1 MKKIIKI
8 SIFPSETSR
17 DKVLQ
22 SNGTVLDNIC
32 LSAETDESII
42 DGNYIFNGTF
52 LLDSDGLWKEI
63 EQECILKVRLDY
75 GQEIFRIASIRR
87 NRRDIEVI
95 ARQITIAETVNL
107 WLDDVRPT
115 DTNGQGALSWL
126 LTNAIGVK
134 EIFVNSDIPITST
147 AYYMRTNMYN
157 AIHSNDNS
165 FMARWGGEVQRRGY
179 NLTINSKIG
188 TDRGVS
194 IRSRKNLTGFE
205 DDTDINKLVTRIKP
219 VGFDGITIDGYVDS
233 PLINNYARV
242 YTLEVKYDD
251 VKVISENDS
260 EGYETLADAQAEL
273 IRRAKLEFSQN
284 HVDELRADYRINF
297 VSLDQTEEYKGEYEV
312 LERVY
317 LGDTVSVHVDKLNVD
332 IKVRALTRK
341 FDVLRQMVKEV
352 TLSNV
357 PLTEKKAPSINQVLN
372 QLKNQISNN
381 NNSVADYIQSMINSG
396 NTDSYVVI
404 RPNEL
409 LIMDNK
415 DINSAINVTRYNK
428 NGLGFSTTGYYG
440 EYKYGFTIDGKINA
454 SLISTGIL
462 TAILIQSLDGS
473 CKINLETGEVNF
485 NKGIIKGLN
494 SEWNLN
500 TGTFKTE
507 KIEPYGTYST
517 EIGAGRIYSRNLLDV
532 KADNGMNF
540 SADNFAWFKR
550 DGGGSIMSL
559 GVENKR
565 FDVVMD
571 RIYLISDRNTSI
583 DIEEGNI
590 KLYGNVFVNGV
601 SYNSVLSSLTN
612 LEIQAM
618 QSEGII

>member
-8 SIFPSETSR
+8 SIFPSNTPR

-32 LSAETDESII
+32 LSAVTDESII
-42 DGNYIFNGTF
+42 DGNYTFSGTF

-63 EQECILKVRLDY
+63 EQECILKVRMDY
-75 GQEIFRIASIRR
+75 GQEVFRIASIRR
-87 NRRDIEVI
+87 NRRDIEVV

-126 LTNAIGVK
+126 LTNATGVK
-134 EIFVNSDIPITST
+134 EIFVNSDIPIIST

-157 AIHSNDNS
+157 AIHSNDNA

-188 TDRGVS
+188 SDRGVS

-205 DDTDINKLVTRIKP
+205 DDTDISKLVTRIKP
-219 VGFDGITIDGYVDS
+219 VGFDGIIIDGYVDS

-242 YTLEVKYDD
+242 YTKEVKYDD
-251 VKVISENDS
+251 VKVINENDN
-260 EGYETLADAQAEL
+260 EGYSTLAQAQAEL
-273 IRRAKLEFSQN
+273 IRRAKLEFSEN
-284 HVDELRADYRINF
+284 RVDELRADYRINF
-297 VSLDQTEEYKGEYEV
+297 VSLDQTEEYKGEYEA
-312 LERVY
+312 LERVL
-317 LGDTVSVHVDKLNVD
+317 LGDTISVHVDKLDVD

-357 PLTEKKAPSINQVLN
+357 PLEEKKAPSVNQVLN
-372 QLKNQISNN
+372 QLKNQVLNN

-396 NTDSYVVI
+396 NTDSYVVF

-415 DINSAINVTRYNK
+415 DLNAAINVTRYNK
-428 NGLGFSTTGYYG
+428 HGLGFSQTGYYG

-462 TAILIQSLDGS
+462 TAILIQSVSGDCS
-473 CKINLETGEVNF
+473 INLETGEVNF

-532 KADNGMNF
+532 RADNGMNF
-540 SADNFAWFKR
+540 NADNFAWFKR
-550 DGGGSIMSL
+550 EGGGSIMSL

-590 KLYGNVFVNGV
+590 KLYGNVFINGV

>member
-8 SIFPSETSR
+8 SIFPSNTPR

-32 LSAETDESII
+32 LSAVTDESII
-42 DGNYIFNGTF
+42 DGNYTFSGTF

-63 EQECILKVRLDY
+63 EQECILKVRMDY
-75 GQEIFRIASIRR
+75 GQEVFRIASIRR
-87 NRRDIEVI
+87 NRRDIEVV

-126 LTNAIGVK
+126 LTNATGVK
-134 EIFVNSDIPITST
+134 EIFVSSDIPIIST

-157 AIHSNDNS
+157 AIHSNDNA

-188 TDRGVS
+188 SDRGVS

-205 DDTDINKLVTRIKP
+205 DDTDISKLVTRIKP

-242 YTLEVKYDD
+242 YTKEVKYDD
-251 VKVISENDS
+251 VKVINKNDN
-260 EGYETLADAQAEL
+260 EGYSTLAQAQAEL
-273 IRRAKLEFSQN
+273 IRRAKLEFSGN
-284 HVDELRADYRINF
+284 RVDELRADYRINF
-297 VSLDQTEEYKGEYEV
+297 VSLDQTEEYKGEYEA
-312 LERVY
+312 LERVL
-317 LGDTVSVHVDKLNVD
+317 LGDTISVHVDKLDVD

-357 PLTEKKAPSINQVLN
+357 PLEEKKAPSVNQVLN
-372 QLKNQISNN
+372 QLKNQVLNN

-396 NTDSYVVI
+396 NTDSYVVF

-415 DINSAINVTRYNK
+415 DLNAAINVTRYNK
-428 NGLGFSTTGYYG
+428 HGLGFSQTGYYG
-440 EYKYGFTIDGKINA
+440 EYTYGFTIDGVLNA
-454 SLISTGIL
+454 SLIRTGIL
-462 TAILIQSLDGS
+462 TAILIQSVSGDCS
-473 CKINLETGEVNF
+473 INLETGEVNF
-485 NKGIIKGLN
+485 NKGSIKGPGIDISLN
-494 SEWNLN
+494 N
-500 TGTFKTE
+500 GYVRTFAT
-507 KIEPYGTYST
+507 IAG
-517 EIGAGRIYSRNLLDV
+517 EIFEVMLSQGGVKSNHSLSV
-532 KADNGMNF
+532 KAQEKMNLESSGNWLYLLCQEGANSAKWSNILMSKDNIII
-540 SADNFAWFKR
+540 SAD
-550 DGGGSIMSL
+550 GGSSGKVLINGKN
-559 GVENKR
+559 GVEINGR
-565 FDVVMD
+565 E
-571 RIYLISDRNTSI
+571 ITST
-583 DIEEGNI
+583 
-590 KLYGNVFVNGV
+590 
-601 SYNSVLSSLTN
+601 LSSIETTMLK
-612 LEIQAM
+612 
-618 QSEGII
+618 SEGII

>member
-134 EIFVNSDIPITST
+134 EIFVNSDITITST

-157 AIHSNDNS
+157 AIHSSDNS

-219 VGFDGITIDGYVDS
+219 VGFGGITIDGYVDS

-284 HVDELRADYRINF
+284 HADELRADYRINF
-297 VSLDQTEEYKGEYEV
+297 VFLDQTEEYKGEYEV

-415 DINSAINVTRYNK
+415 DLNSAINVTRYNK
-428 NGLGFSTTGYYG
+428 HGLGFSTTGYYG

-473 CKINLETGEVNF
+473 CKINLETGQVNF
-485 NKGIIKGLN
+485 NKGSIKGPGIDISL
-494 SEWNLN
+494 
-500 TGTFKTE
+500 
-507 KIEPYGTYST
+507 
-517 EIGAGRIYSRNLLDV
+517 
-532 KADNGMNF
+532 DNGYVRTFATIAGEIFEVMLSQGGIKSNHSLSLKAQEKMNLESSGNWLYLLCQEGENGNKWSNILMSKDNVIV
-540 SADNFAWFKR
+540 SA
-550 DGGGSIMSL
+550 DGGGSGKVLINGKN
-559 GVENKR
+559 GVEINGR
-565 FDVVMD
+565 EITSTLNNIETVML
-571 RIYLISDRNTSI
+571 R
-583 DIEEGNI
+583 
-590 KLYGNVFVNGV
+590 
-601 SYNSVLSSLTN
+601 
-612 LEIQAM
+612 
-618 QSEGII
+618 SEGII

>member
-134 EIFVNSDIPITST
+134 EIFVNSDITITST

-284 HVDELRADYRINF
+284 HADELRADYRINF
-297 VSLDQTEEYKGEYEV
+297 VSLDQTEEYKGEYEA
-312 LERVY
+312 LERVL
-317 LGDTVSVHVDKLNVD
+317 LGDTISVHVDKLDVD

-357 PLTEKKAPSINQVLN
+357 PLEEKKAPSVNQVLN
-372 QLKNQISNN
+372 QLKNQVLNN

-396 NTDSYVVI
+396 NTDSYVVF

-415 DINSAINVTRYNK
+415 DLNAAINVTRYNK
-428 NGLGFSTTGYYG
+428 HGLGFSQTGYYG
-440 EYKYGFTIDGKINA
+440 EYTYGFTIDGVLNA
-454 SLISTGIL
+454 SLIRTGIL
-462 TAILIQSLDGS
+462 TAILIQSVSGDCS
-473 CKINLETGEVNF
+473 INLETGEVNF

-532 KADNGMNF
+532 RADNGMNF
-540 SADNFAWFKR
+540 NADNFAWFKR
-550 DGGGSIMSL
+550 EGGGSIMSL

-590 KLYGNVFVNGV
+590 KLYGNVFINGV

>member
-8 SIFPSETSR
+8 SIFPSNTPR

-32 LSAETDESII
+32 LSAVTDESII
-42 DGNYIFNGTF
+42 DGNYTFSGTF

-63 EQECILKVRLDY
+63 EQECILKVRMDY
-75 GQEIFRIASIRR
+75 GQEVFRIASIRR
-87 NRRDIEVI
+87 NRRDIEVV

-126 LTNAIGVK
+126 LTNATGVK
-134 EIFVNSDIPITST
+134 EIFVNSDIPIIST

-157 AIHSNDNS
+157 AIHSNDNA

-188 TDRGVS
+188 SDRGVS

-205 DDTDINKLVTRIKP
+205 DDTDISKLVTRIKP
-219 VGFDGITIDGYVDS
+219 VGFDGIIIDGYVDS

-242 YTLEVKYDD
+242 YTKEVKYDD
-251 VKVISENDS
+251 VKVINENDN
-260 EGYETLADAQAEL
+260 EGYSTLAQAQAEL
-273 IRRAKLEFSQN
+273 IRRAKLEFSEN
-284 HVDELRADYRINF
+284 RVDELRADYRINF
-297 VSLDQTEEYKGEYEV
+297 VSLDQTEEYKGEYEA
-312 LERVY
+312 LERVL
-317 LGDTVSVHVDKLNVD
+317 LGDTISVHVDKLDVD

-357 PLTEKKAPSINQVLN
+357 PLEEKKAPSVNQVLN
-372 QLKNQISNN
+372 QLKNQVLNN

-396 NTDSYVVI
+396 NTDSYVVF

-415 DINSAINVTRYNK
+415 DLNAAINVTRYNK
-428 NGLGFSTTGYYG
+428 HGLGFSQTGYYG

-473 CKINLETGEVNF
+473 CKINLETGQVNF
-485 NKGIIKGLN
+485 NKGSIKGPGIDISLDN
-494 SEWNLN
+494 
-500 TGTFKTE
+500 GYVRTFAT
-507 KIEPYGTYST
+507 IAG
-517 EIGAGRIYSRNLLDV
+517 EIFEVMLSQGGIKSNHSLSV
-532 KADNGMNF
+532 KAQEKMNLESSGNWLYLLCQEGANSAKWSNILMSKDNIII
-540 SADNFAWFKR
+540 SAD
-550 DGGGSIMSL
+550 GGSSGKVLINGKN
-559 GVENKR
+559 GVEINGR
-565 FDVVMD
+565 E
-571 RIYLISDRNTSI
+571 ITST
-583 DIEEGNI
+583 
-590 KLYGNVFVNGV
+590 
-601 SYNSVLSSLTN
+601 LSSIETTMLK
-612 LEIQAM
+612 
-618 QSEGII
+618 SEGII

>member
-87 NRRDIEVI
+87 NRRDIEVV

-126 LTNAIGVK
+126 LTNATGVK
-134 EIFVNSDIPITST
+134 EIFVNSDIPNIAT
-147 AYYMRTNMYN
+147 AYYQRTNMYN
-157 AIHSNDNS
+157 AIHSNDNA
-165 FMARWGGEVQRRGY
+165 FMTRWGGEVQRRGY
-179 NLTINSKIG
+179 TLTINSKIG
-188 TDRGVS
+188 IDREVS

-205 DDTDINKLVTRIKP
+205 DDTDIKKLVTRIKP
-219 VGFDGITIDGYVDS
+219 TGFDGITIDGYVDS

-260 EGYETLADAQAEL
+260 EGYATLAQAQEEL
-273 IRRAKLEFSQN
+273 IRRARFEFSQN

-297 VSLDQTEEYKGEYEV
+297 VSLDQTEEYKGEYEA
-312 LERVY
+312 LERVF
-317 LGDTVSVHVDKLNVD
+317 LGDTISVHVDTLEVD

-357 PLTEKKAPSINQVLN
+357 ALEEKKAPSINQVLN
-372 QLKNQISNN
+372 QLKNQVSNN

-428 NGLGFSTTGYYG
+428 NGLGFSQNGYYG
-440 EYKYGFTIDGKINA
+440 EYTYGFTIDGKINA

-462 TAILIQSLDGS
+462 TAILIQSVNGDCS
-473 CKINLETGEVNF
+473 INLETGEVNF

-500 TGTFKTE
+500 TGVWRSIYK
-507 KIEPYGTYST
+507 Y
-517 EIGAGRIYSRNLLDV
+517 AGRTYDISIGEGKIASNNYLQIESKTYANFEYHRQEGDTHWFNGLSVGDTGNFLHSYPDQITRIMGGTIYIDPADGKDV
-532 KADNGMNF
+532 IINGIPY
-540 SADNFAWFKR
+540 SSTLA
-550 DGGGSIMSL
+550 
-559 GVENKR
+559 
-565 FDVVMD
+565 
-571 RIYLISDRNTSI
+571 
-583 DIEEGNI
+583 
-590 KLYGNVFVNGV
+590 
-601 SYNSVLSSLTN
+601 SLTN
-612 LEIQAM
+612 LEIKAM
-618 QSEGII
+618 ESEGII